1 MSSSRTEQANHGQN
15 RKATIVATII
25 VVGFV
30 MAAFYHYFMGTYLGL
45 GYPFNTFLF
54 APGDRFNDFY
64 NNYRQITLTGKGVF
78 LPEHGLSNYLFFLP
92 SLFSFHSQALA
103 YVFYA
108 GTFLVYLLFYNY
120 RNFRK
125 IRPADGRDV
134 GTIRDTFIFTFMTY
148 PVLFVIDRGNQE
160 MYIFIM
166 LSLSMFFYYREKH
179 LLSALLLGL
188 AVHIKMY
195 FAVFLLLY
203 LADKK
208 YREIRIVVY
217 LFIILPFLASVT
229 DGWLFPAVQF
239 SDSTFAFLKTAASS
253 GNWYNTLYVLHDDG
267 AAYCSS
273 LYGAFKAILYFLFP
287 HIQGG
292 SLPVYRLFRTYFPL
306 SLFFA
311 GIVALYILLLEKVA
325 WRRVTLATL
334 SLILFPFV
342 TADYR
347 LIMLFIP
354 LWMFIN
360 AKERSPHDAL
370 YAALFGLLLI
380 PKDFFIIRRSISVSV
395 IINPL
400 LITTFMIFLV
410 REGFGAWV
418 GQNGE
423 KWLKLKTLSWRDIS
437 HLGEVWK
444 TVKAPGVAGDTVSS
458 EIDPSERKV
467 VVADITDDGEKTGD
481 DRRRDLRVQQKQFNE
496 NRQQDQT

>member
-1 MSSSRTEQANHGQN
+1 MNSSRTEQAHHGQN
-15 RKATIVATII
+15 RKVTIVATII

-30 MAAFYHYFMGTYLGL
+30 MAAFYHYFLGTYLGL

-64 NNYRQITLTGKGVF
+64 NNYRQITLTGRGVF

-108 GTFLVYLLFYNY
+108 GIFLVYLLCYNY
-120 RNFRK
+120 NYLK
-125 IRPADGRDV
+125 IISPADGREV
-134 GTIRDTFIFTFMTY
+134 NRIRDTFIFTFMTY

-166 LSLSMFFYYREKH
+166 LSLSIFFYYREKH
-179 LLSALLLGL
+179 LISALLLGL

-208 YREIRIVVY
+208 YREIRIVIY
-217 LFIILPFLASVT
+217 LFIILPFLASLI
-229 DGWLFPAVQF
+229 DNWLFPAVQF
-239 SDSTFAFLKTAASS
+239 SGSTFAFLKTAASS
-253 GNWYNTLYVLHDDG
+253 DNWYNNLYVLGDDG

-273 LYGAFKAILYFLFP
+273 LYGALKAILYFLFP
-287 HIQGG
+287 DIRGG
-292 SLPVYRLFRTYFPL
+292 SLPVYRLFGAYFPV
-306 SLFFA
+306 SLLCA
-311 GIVALYILLLEKVA
+311 GIIALYILFIEQEA
-325 WRRVTLATL
+325 WRRVALATF

-354 LWMFIN
+354 MWMFIHS
-360 AKERSPHDAL
+360 EQRSKYDAL
-370 YAALFGLLLI
+370 YATLFGLLLI
-380 PKDFFIIRRSISVSV
+380 PKDFYIIRRNISISV

-400 LITTFMIFLV
+400 LITAFMISLV
-410 REGFGAWV
+410 REGSAAWAE
-418 GQNGE
+418 QNPE
-423 KWLKLKTLSWRDIS
+423 KLQRLKKLSFRDLRQ
-437 HLGEVWK
+437 LGEVWK
-444 TVKAPGVAGDTVSS
+444 TGKAGGK
-458 EIDPSERKV
+458 I
-467 VVADITDDGEKTGD
+467 G
-481 DRRRDLRVQQKQFNE
+481 
-496 NRQQDQT
+496 